1 MSGGFAN
8 AVYYPSWI
16 VYKGKPPSSLN
27 VTQASHVLYS
37 FVGKHD
43 DDDDDDGLTSIKAI
57 DEWADTGVEA
67 DGEKGCLAALA
78 KLKRSNPHLKTLVSI
93 GGGTGSAQFPAMAAN
108 PQARETFA
116 RAIRAFV
123 EQHELDGVDIDWEH
137 PKNAREGNDFL
148 HLLYTIRTQLPGPR
162 YLLTTALPPGEWVLR
177 NIDLAQAA
185 QYLDLLNLMAYD
197 LTGAW
202 TPVAGHQAQLRAP
215 AHLAHHD
222 CCRAHCAAGVDYCLR
237 QGFPGRKILL
247 GVPAYARYF
256 PGAQAAGHPF
266 SDAGEM
272 NYCDFPA
279 AWVEQARVDEEA
291 AAAWHVDPDK
301 GFASFDTPASVRI
314 KARWVR
320 ERQLGGLM
328 YWTGSADRPGRESL
342 VSAGY
347 LEMHGYAPL

>member
-16 VYKGKPPSSLN
+16 IYKGKPPSWLN

-37 FVGKHD
+37 FVGINE
-43 DDDDDDGLTSIKAI
+43 DGSLRAI

-137 PKNAREGNDFL
+137 PKNTREGNDFL

-202 TPVAGHQAQLRAP
+202 TP
-215 AHLAHHD
+215 
-222 CCRAHCAAGVDYCLR
+222 
-237 QGFPGRKILL
+237 ILL

-256 PGAQAAGHPF
+256 PGARAAGHPF
-266 SDAGEM
+266 SDAGEL
-272 NYCDFPA
+272 NYCDLPA

>member
-16 VYKGKPPSSLN
+16 IYKGISPSSLN
-27 VTQASHVLYS
+27 VTQASHILYS
-37 FVGKHD
+37 FVGINE
-43 DDDDDDGLTSIKAI
+43 DGTLRAI
-57 DEWADTGVEA
+57 DEWADTGVDA

-116 RAIRAFV
+116 REIRAFV
-123 EQHELDGVDIDWEH
+123 ERHELDGVDIDWEH
-137 PKNAREGNDFL
+137 PKDQNEGHNFL
-148 HLLYTIRTQLPGPR
+148 HLLYTIRTQLPGPQ

-177 NIDLAQAA
+177 NINLAQAA

-197 LTGAW
+197 LTGSW
-202 TPVAGHQAQLRAP
+202 TPVAGHQAQLYAP
-215 AHLAHHD
+215 GHLAQHD
-222 CCRAHCAAGVDYCLR
+222 CCRASCAAGVDYAVR
-237 QGFPGRKILL
+237 QGFPARKILL

-256 PGAQAAGHPF
+256 PGAADAGHPF
-266 SDAGEM
+266 ENAGEM

-279 AWVEQARVDEEA
+279 EWVTHARVDEQA
-291 AAAWHVDPDK
+291 AAAWYVDPEK